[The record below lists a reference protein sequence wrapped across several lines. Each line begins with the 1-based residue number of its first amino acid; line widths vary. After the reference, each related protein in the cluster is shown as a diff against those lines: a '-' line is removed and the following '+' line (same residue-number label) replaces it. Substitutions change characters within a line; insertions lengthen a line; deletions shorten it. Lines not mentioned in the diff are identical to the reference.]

1 MASERAGYRGP
12 KRTPVSSQ
20 ESEARS
26 IEFTSYFRRFSRV
39 IRNPTQSHK
48 PFTTASTS
56 LRRLFAPECVGIMP
70 CCTIRTDHLRAER
83 IKPSESLETGDLG
96 SRGTLPGTGVERND
110 AAWSCSARS
119 RMTSERRFA
128 SVQCCFRNEE
138 RFATSS
144 AKAASNSDFTASQLS
159 GVVVIA
165 FRSPSSQ
172 QSVLRESAAENQ
184 CSVDAQHCNGC
195 MFKTGH
201 FRAER
206 RTSFFE

>member
-1 MASERAGYRGP
+1 
-12 KRTPVSSQ
+12 
-20 ESEARS
+20 
-26 IEFTSYFRRFSRV
+26 
-39 IRNPTQSHK
+39 
-48 PFTTASTS
+48 
-56 LRRLFAPECVGIMP
+56 
-70 CCTIRTDHLRAER
+70 
-83 IKPSESLETGDLG
+83 
-96 SRGTLPGTGVERND
+96 
-110 AAWSCSARS
+110 
-119 RMTSERRFA
+119 
-128 SVQCCFRNEE
+128 
-138 RFATSS
+138 
-144 AKAASNSDFTASQLS
+144 LS